1 MTPYPTL
8 LASIQRSLPLRPC
21 LPPGFQALP
30 SLNRSP
36 STIEFPIL
44 FLSAADFHN
53 NDYTKALTEPRKMS
67 FLDCPPALLFLISA
81 SALTDNMKDAA
92 RYHDMLRD
100 LLGEPTLE
108 DARNY
113 LTNMIPYAD
122 DLVETGMS
130 GLTSVIESHPNP
142 RP

>member
-1 MTPYPTL
+1 
-8 LASIQRSLPLRPC
+8 
-21 LPPGFQALP
+21 
-30 SLNRSP
+30 
-36 STIEFPIL
+36 
-44 FLSAADFHN
+44 
-53 NDYTKALTEPRKMS
+53 
-67 FLDCPPALLFLISA
+67 LFLISA

-92 RYHDMLRD
+92 RYQDTLRD

-130 GLTSVIESHPNP
+130 GLTSVIELQPNP